1 MTLEEIS
8 RTLEGELRGPGELV
22 IDGIAS
28 LERAGPGHLA
38 PLGDARFAAAAHA
51 SKASA
56 LLVSSNMPGPW
67 LRPHIVVGQALVALN
82 RLIEV
87 MGLVRPAGRAGVHA
101 TSIIDAT
108 AKVDPSATIGPYAV
122 IEARAQIGARTRID
136 AHVVVERGV
145 VLGDDCNVA
154 PGAVLH
160 EGLVAGHRVRIGAH
174 AVLSRPGFAYAATPA
189 GPERLHHIGRVV
201 LEDDVH
207 VGAGAMIDRARFED
221 TRVGRFSAL
230 DNLVHVGHNST
241 IGARTF
247 IAAQTGL
254 AGHAHIGDDCEVGGQ
269 VGISVGCGVGDRCRI
284 AGRSGVIRRFGDGQ
298 TLLGY
303 PALERGEA
311 LRMVAVLR
319 KLASGWRRWRDRTAS
334 LVNWGEHRKE
344 P

>member
-8 RTLEGELRGPGELV
+8 RTLDGELRGPGELQ

-28 LERAGPGHLA
+28 LERAGPGQLA
-38 PLGDARFAAAAHA
+38 PFGDARFAAAALA

-56 LLVSSNMPGPW
+56 LLVSSNLAGPG

-87 MGLVRPAGRAGVHA
+87 MGLVRQAGGAGIHA
-101 TSIIDAT
+101 TSIVDAT
-108 AKVDPSATIGPYAV
+108 ANVDPSATIGPYV
-122 IEARAQIGARTRID
+122 VVEAAARIGARTRIE
-136 AHVVVERGV
+136 AHVVLERGV
-145 VLGDDCNVA
+145 VLGQDCHVA

-160 EGLVAGHRVRIGAH
+160 EGLVAGHRVHIGAN
-174 AVLSRPGFAYAATPA
+174 AVLSRPGFAYVATPA
-189 GPERLHHIGRVV
+189 GPRRLHHIGRVV

-207 VGAGAMIDRARFED
+207 VGAGATIDRARFEE

-230 DNLVHVGHNST
+230 DNLVHIGHNAT

-254 AGHAHIGDDCEVGGQ
+254 AGHAHVGDDCEVGGQ

-284 AGRSGVIRRFGDGQ
+284 AGRSGVIGRFGDEK
-298 TLLGY
+298 TVLGY
-303 PALERGEA
+303 PALEKSEA

-319 KLASGWRRWRDRTAS
+319 KLASGWRRWRRRVA
-334 LVNWGEHRKE
+334 L
-344 P
+344 